1 MGDMDLYLLVIVC
14 SNLSSVVCKIPRGGN
29 LNKCKRR
36 VLLDATLTSV
46 AISLEKLSGK
56 MMVPAIP
63 PSPGIHWTPC
73 TLVDRGTTSTSDG
86 ARSRN
91 AVNPLHI

>member
-1 MGDMDLYLLVIVC
+1 MWDMDLYLLGIVC
-14 SNLSSVVCKIPRGGN
+14 SNLSSVVCQIPRRSD

-46 AISLEKLSGK
+46 AISPEKLSGK
-56 MMVPAIP
+56 VMVPAIP

-73 TLVDRGTTSTSDG
+73 TLVDRGTTSTAAG
-86 ARSRN
+86 ARSQN
-91 AVNPLHI
+91 AVNPLYV